1 MSSLFKM
8 PLPVEQVKM
17 TRIYNSEKTKDFAIN
32 NITCDKMKEVYG
44 ELKFEQLYEDRPYTF
59 TSLVTSIDGRIA
71 FTDAPQGPL
80 ISRKNKYDPDGAMAD
95 WWILNMLRT
104 VSDGIIVGA
113 RTMEAEPDFT
123 GHIFDEELENARI
136 SAGLPAVPYNII
148 TSLDGTDIPFDH
160 VMFSTPE
167 LPLMISTSKTGLD
180 YVLGNIKNEYV
191 VVGPYA
197 DKSEVLENYDAVL
210 ESASSKGKVII
221 IATGDTVPNSH
232 ISLYALKKM
241 GIDKLLVETPSYA
254 HYLAGEQM
262 MDELFFNYSCLL
274 IGGKALTIGQFG
286 KEFTSENHPH
296 TRMLSIHAHSDHFFY
311 FRHKLIYN

>member
-8 PLPVEQVKM
+8 PLPVEQVKI
-17 TRIYNSEKTKDFAIN
+17 TKIYTSEKTKDF
-32 NITCDKMKEVYG
+32 TVDTVSCDKIKEVYG
-44 ELKFEQLYEDRPYTF
+44 ELKFENLYEDRPYTF

-80 ISRKNKYDPDGAMAD
+80 ISRKNECDPDGAMSD

-113 RTMEAEPDFT
+113 GTMQAEADFT

-136 SAGLPAVPYNII
+136 NAGLPAVPYNII
-148 TSLDGTDIPFDH
+148 TSLAGTDIPFDH
-160 VMFSTPE
+160 VMFNTPE
-167 LPLMISTSKTGLD
+167 LPLMISTSKQGLD
-180 YVLGNIKNEYV
+180 HVVANIKNEYI
-191 VVGPYA
+191 VVGPYQ
-197 DKSEVLENYDAVL
+197 DKSEVLNDYTEILNNAN
-210 ESASSKGKVII
+210 GKVIV
-221 IATGDTVPNSH
+221 IATGDAMPNSTVA
-232 ISLYALKKM
+232 LYVLKKM

-254 HYLAGEQM
+254 HYLAGEKM

-286 KEFTSENHPH
+286 KEFTSTDHPH
-296 TRMLSIHAHSDHFFY
+296 TRMLSIHSHSDHFFY